1 MFHLQKIYK
10 GLIFKV
16 SPILIIFLLLTS
28 CISKKEIIYLQDI
41 ESIGSNSEKLY
52 STTVIQPN
60 DILNIN
66 ISAFDME
73 AVAPFNLM
81 MSARPQQNQQIDNT
95 TSGQK
100 LNYLVDKEGT
110 IEFPVLGTVEVGGLT
125 RQELTSKLKSEISVY
140 VKDPIVNI
148 SIANYKVTVL
158 GEVSSPG
165 TFTVPDER
173 ITLLEAL
180 GRAGDLTIF
189 GKRDNIIILR
199 EKDGVKSHTIVD
211 ITKSDFLH
219 SPFYFLQQ
227 NDVIYVQPNSAQI
240 SSAAYNRN
248 TSVYISIASVLISL
262 ILVISR

>member
-1 MFHLQKIYK
+1 MLYLQNKYK
-10 GLIFKV
+10 DLIFKFSATLV
-16 SPILIIFLLLTS
+16 LFLLLTS
-28 CISKKEIIYLQDI
+28 CVSKKEIIYMQDI
-41 ESIGSNSEKLY
+41 ESITSNTEKLY

-66 ISAFDME
+66 VSAFDME
-73 AVAPFNLM
+73 AVAPFNLI
-81 MSARPQQNQQIDNT
+81 MSTRPQQNQEMQAT

-100 LNYLVDKEGT
+100 LNYLVSNEGT
-110 IEFPVLGTVEVGGLT
+110 IEFPVLGTVAVGGLT
-125 RQELTSKLKSEISVY
+125 RQEVTLKLKTEISTY
-140 VKDPIVNI
+140 VKDPIVNVT
-148 SIANYKVTVL
+148 IANYKVTVL
-158 GEVSSPG
+158 GEVTSPG

-199 EKDGVKSHTIVD
+199 EKDGVKSHTLVD

-219 SPFYFLQQ
+219 SPYYFLQQ
-227 NDVIYVQPNSAQI
+227 NDVIYVQPNSAQV

-262 ILVISR
+262 LLVISR

>member
-1 MFHLQKIYK
+1 M
-10 GLIFKV
+10 
-16 SPILIIFLLLTS
+16 
-28 CISKKEIIYLQDI
+28 QDI
-41 ESIGSNSEKLY
+41 ESIASKTEKLY

-66 ISAFDME
+66 VSAFDME

-81 MSARPQQNQQIDNT
+81 MSTRPQQNQDSENA
-95 TSGQK
+95 TSLQK
-100 LNYLVDKEGT
+100 LNYLVSNEGT

-125 RQELTSKLKSEISVY
+125 RQELTSKLKKEISTY
-140 VKDPIVNI
+140 VKNPIINVT
-148 SIANYKVTVL
+148 IANYKVTVL

-189 GKRDNIIILR
+189 GKRDNIIVLR
-199 EKDGVKSHTIVD
+199 EKDGIKTHTIVD

-219 SPFYFLQQ
+219 SDYYFLQQ

-262 ILVISR
+262 IVVISR